1 MTQEEKVILLQEFC
15 ARLPY
20 GVKVNHKGLIR
31 PLFSV
36 SPTQCY
42 QIILDNA
49 IDGGHNGLEL
59 VSLDEIDAVELK
71 PYLRPMSSMTEE
83 EKKVFRRL
91 ASLQHNYLWDGVFY
105 THWVMIDWLI
115 INYFDYR
122 GLIPMGLALKAPK
135 GMYN

>member
-1 MTQEEKVILLQEFC
+1 MTQTEKDLLLKDLC

-42 QIILDNA
+42 QITLDNA
-49 IDGGHNGLEL
+49 IDGKHNGLEL
-59 VSLDEIDAVELK
+59 VSLDSAVELK

-83 EKKVFRRL
+83 EKK
-91 ASLQHNYLWDGVFY
+91 N
-105 THWVMIDWLI
+105 I
-115 INYFDYR
+115 
-122 GLIPMGLALKAPK
+122 LK
-135 GMYN
+135 